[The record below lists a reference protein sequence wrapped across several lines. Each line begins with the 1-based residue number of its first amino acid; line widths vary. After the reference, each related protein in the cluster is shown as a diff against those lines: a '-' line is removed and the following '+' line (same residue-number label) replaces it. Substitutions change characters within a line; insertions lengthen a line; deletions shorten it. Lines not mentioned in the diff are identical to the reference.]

1 MELTLNLVWVCV
13 AIVGILAQVVMLSR
27 AEASSEGA
35 ASPWRKIVAMGC
47 ALVILFFVIS
57 MTDDLHGQ
65 EVLVEER
72 RFSRI
77 TMTAP
82 TGVPG
87 PAAYAGPVS
96 LHFLLFFP
104 PAGFSAPSL
113 AVNWLLKPSE
123 SSSLPAIEREAL
135 CSRAPP
141 LSLT

>member
-1 MELTLNLVWVCV
+1 MELVLNLVWVCV
-13 AIVGILAQVVMLSR
+13 AIAGILAQMAVLTRGS
-27 AEASSEGA
+27 A
-35 ASPWRKIVAMGC
+35 ASGRCISCWRKIVAMGC

-72 RFSRI
+72 KFSSI

-82 TGVPG
+82 TGGPG
-87 PAAYAGPVS
+87 PAATVGPVS

-104 PAGFSAPSL
+104 SAAFSAPSF

-123 SSSLPAIEREAL
+123 WSSLAAVEQQTL
-135 CSRAPP
+135 CGRAPP
-141 LSLT
+141 VSFI